1 MINTTLY
8 LRGMKG
14 SLRLLAVLAAV
25 ITMYVTIII
34 SMYDPELMATLD
46 GFVELMPELMAAVGM
61 DSGANNLLEFMIS
74 YLYGFILLIFPMVFA
89 ILRGNGLVAKYV
101 DEGSMAA
108 LIAAPVR
115 RTTVALTQ
123 AAVLVSGTVILLGY
137 ATAVLRPAIC
147 CRSTG
152 RCSACSFSSAA
163 SACWHPASFPIQ
175 GTASASARVFRP
187 WPMSSTCWPMW
198 AATPRRPNLSPFSP
212 CLTPPALRRGRA
224 RPGPGR
230 RCCWRPARCSMLW
243 PWASLHG
250 KIFPFKTAPTL
261 TTVVYCYLNDL
272 QAKENPI

>member
-1 MINTTLY
+1 
-8 LRGMKG
+8 MKG
-14 SLRLLAVLAAV
+14 SLRCLAVLAAV

-137 ATAVLRPAIC
+137 ATGGGTGQRGRHGSPARSPPLTC
-147 CRSTG
+147 CGSTG
-152 RCSACSFSSAA
+152 RVL
-163 SACWHPASFPIQ
+163 PA
-175 GTASASARVFRP
+175 VFH
-187 WPMSSTCWPMW
+187 
-198 AATPRRPNLSPFSP
+198 RRHL
-212 CLTPPALRRGRA
+212 PAGVLPLFRHKVQHRLRRGY
-224 RPGPGR
+224 PGSGLCHQHAGQCGR
-230 RCCWRPARCSMLW
+230 RRR
-243 PWASLHG
+243 G
-250 KIFPFKTAPTL
+250 GQIFHLFHP
-261 TTVVYCYLNDL
+261 V
-272 QAKENPI
+272 

>member
-137 ATAVLRPAIC
+137 ATAVELVSVAAMFPGEVAAADLLRVNGALFCLQFFIGGICLLASCLFSDTRYSIGFGAGIPALAYVINMLANVGGDAEVAKYFTFFTLFDP
-147 CRSTG
+147 SG
-152 RCSACSFSSAA
+152 IAAGESAA
-163 SACWHPASFPIQ
+163 WAGAAVLLAAGAVLYALAVGIF
-175 GTASASARVFRP
+175 ARKD
-187 WPMSSTCWPMW
+187 
-198 AATPRRPNLSPFSP
+198 LS
-212 CLTPPALRRGRA
+212 
-224 RPGPGR
+224 
-230 RCCWRPARCSMLW
+230 
-243 PWASLHG
+243 
-250 KIFPFKTAPTL
+250 I
-261 TTVVYCYLNDL
+261 
-272 QAKENPI
+272 

>member
-1 MINTTLY
+1 
-8 LRGMKG
+8 
-14 SLRLLAVLAAV
+14 
-25 ITMYVTIII
+25 MYVTIII

-137 ATAVLRPAIC
+137 ATAVELV
-147 CRSTG
+147 SV
-152 RCSACSFSSAA
+152 AA
-163 SACWHPASFPIQ
+163 MVP
-175 GTASASARVFRP
+175 
-187 WPMSSTCWPMW
+187 
-198 AATPRRPNLSPFSP
+198 
-212 CLTPPALRRGRA
+212 RRGR
-224 RPGPGR
+224 R
-230 RCCWRPARCSMLW
+230 R
-243 PWASLHG
+243 
-250 KIFPFKTAPTL
+250 
-261 TTVVYCYLNDL
+261 
-272 QAKENPI
+272 